1 MYTSRSNLVLGFHGC
16 EEEDQKKLLNLK
28 TIIKKSDKNYDWL
41 GHGMY
46 FWENNEKRALDWANQ
61 KKRAGTLKKP
71 ASIGAVLSL
80 GNCLDL
86 FDSFSISI
94 LQNYYTLFVEE
105 AEKLGFNLP
114 ENENHPKDKSNNKVL
129 RKLDCAVI
137 EYMHSLIEKEDSM
150 ESIDSI
156 RAAFVEGKEIYPGA
170 GFNEKTHIQ
179 ICIRNPNCIKGFFL
193 PKRRNNDF
201 NPI

>member
-1 MYTSRSNLVLGFHGC
+1 MYTSRTNLVLGFHGC
-16 EEEDQKKLLNLK
+16 EEEDQEKLLNLK

-46 FWENNEKRALDWANQ
+46 FWENNEKRAFDWANQ
-61 KKRAGTLKKP
+61 KKKAGTLKKP
-71 ASIGAVLSL
+71 ASIGAVISL

-86 FDSFSISI
+86 FDSSSISI

-105 AEKLGFNLP
+105 AEKIGFKLP
-114 ENENHPKDKSNNKVL
+114 ENENHPKDKSNDKVL

-137 EYMHSLIEKEDSM
+137 EYMHSLIEKENSLKP
-150 ESIDSI
+150 IDSI
-156 RAAFVEGKEIYPGA
+156 RAAFIEGKEIYPGA

-179 ICIRNPNCIKGFFL
+179 ICIRNPNCIKGVFL
-193 PKRRNNDF
+193 PM
-201 NPI
+201 